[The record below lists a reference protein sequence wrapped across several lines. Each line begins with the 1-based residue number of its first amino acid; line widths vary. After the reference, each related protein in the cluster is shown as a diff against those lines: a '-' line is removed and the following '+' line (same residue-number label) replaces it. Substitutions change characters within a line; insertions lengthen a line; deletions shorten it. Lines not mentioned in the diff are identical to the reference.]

1 MLNLQTI
8 KNVVNVVNQKKKTT
22 KKSRQLK
29 VDGTFSVHREISSS
43 DFFKS
48 AVYFP
53 SVVKGAGIINSPLI
67 TSVTHS
73 IRDVKRREHL
83 SPFGMSVFRRDRTYY
98 FHSRFV
104 AIPDPPVE
112 WRKIYVYVI
121 CLEKYPDRFVKR
133 NLSGLFPAGVLP
145 TLLLE
150 NKINRPDQTQK
161 AHQVVE
167 PQVLVL
173 EKQEHKDGED
183 RQGDHLLDDLEF
195 HQRKRP
201 SGLLVPQTIGRYH
214 KAVLQQGDAPT
225 DQHHRPQAE
234 F

>member
-29 VDGTFSVHREISSS
+29 VDGTFSVHQEISSS

-48 AVYFP
+48 AAYFP

-98 FHSRFV
+98 CYHRLIAV
-104 AIPDPPVE
+104 PDNPIV
-112 WRKIYVYVI
+112 R
-121 CLEKYPDRFVKR
+121 
-133 NLSGLFPAGVLP
+133 
-145 TLLLE
+145 
-150 NKINRPDQTQK
+150 
-161 AHQVVE
+161 
-167 PQVLVL
+167 
-173 EKQEHKDGED
+173 
-183 RQGDHLLDDLEF
+183 
-195 HQRKRP
+195 
-201 SGLLVPQTIGRYH
+201 
-214 KAVLQQGDAPT
+214 
-225 DQHHRPQAE
+225 
-234 F
+234 